1 MFPYSFVTN
10 LIATP
15 MPFAPF
21 APFAIAV
28 AAVTDSK
35 KTNYQ

>member
-1 MFPYSFVTN
+1 MFPHSFVTN
-10 LIATP
+10 LIAKP
-15 MPFAPF
+15 MPF

-35 KTNYQ
+35 KTDYQ